1 MLLAESTSQFLPPLA
16 AGTLLGAL
24 VAALLAV
31 LAGRWLLGPANEV
44 ARRWSLWLVR
54 GAILA
59 LVVLVL
65 FNPVHVE
72 ELPGPVQRPELF
84 YLLDTSSSMQM
95 GSPRSRWEESLA
107 LLRGAEQLVPK
118 SPADVKAF
126 RFGQRLAA
134 VDPAAQLGLSKLLAD
149 NKLKI
154 TPASLLPADK
164 AGGSK
169 LLTPTDADTRL
180 LAALRQIS
188 SRFGRVPPQGIVV
201 FSDGRAH
208 DEAGLEQIA
217 AEFARLKVPL
227 HVAPVGDMSK
237 GGDVAVSAVVAPPR
251 ARKFTEVDVQVF
263 VRSFGYDGKRSEVQL
278 LELLADGTTGRK
290 LCPPLPITLQ
300 SGFQSVSLSFRT
312 DLNTRKLRVAIPP
325 LADEVSAANNQIDAE
340 MQIERTKIRV
350 LFVEGSSQP
359 LTQVRVGDRYQI
371 RGAFSDLK
379 SALTEDEDIEC
390 VVLIVQPGVGLARV
404 AEYASV
410 DGVRGFPTTVAEL
423 SAFDAI
429 ILSNV
434 AAEQFTEKQLD
445 WIEQW
450 IGQRGGGLCMLG
462 GESSFSSGGWRE
474 SKLAPL
480 LPVEL
485 APGGYDW
492 IGGEPVKLAAAMPAS
507 PHALWGIV
515 ADDEQNRQIVAG
527 FPQVLGVNRWLA
539 ARPNLTSVLATTS
552 VSSSPSAPPPEPLTL
567 QSLGNILQGAFQPK
581 PRQPQASGGRQPP
594 EVIQPPL
601 PPGEVPAVVAGRYGR
616 GRTMA
621 IAIPLTTPAADE
633 LVQKWG
639 TSDNRYY
646 AKFCRNLV
654 NWLTESSSIGR
665 RRLVAAT
672 DKRFYRPGET
682 IAIQAA
688 TYDESAAP
696 TKNYRVVA
704 MVEPH
709 SAPGE
714 TEPAASPL
722 KWPSGLARESGE
734 TGPLVAWGEEFE
746 LTLGTSGDSPLHQIQ
761 LSLAEVL
768 ASGTSSQSLRV
779 ELTAYEDRTQV
790 DSTSLDIQILHDPFE
805 QQNPFPNHE
814 LLTRLANA
822 SGGKVIRSPAE
833 LAAIL
838 RNVPLDVGPPVIR
851 RSPLWSTW
859 WMWGLI
865 LGLLSLEWCWRR
877 TLGLA

>member
-1 MLLAESTSQFLPPLA
+1 MLLAESTARFLPPLDAGMA
-16 AGTLLGAL
+16 AAIAVGAL
-24 VAALLAV
+24 VAV
-31 LAGRWLLGPANEV
+31 LAARWLLGPANEV

-54 GAILA
+54 GAIIA
-59 LVVLVL
+59 LVALVL
-65 FNPVHVE
+65 FNPVRVE

-95 GSPRSRWEESLA
+95 GSPRSRWDESLG
-107 LLRGAEQLVPK
+107 LLRSAQQLVPD
-118 SPADVKAF
+118 SPADIKAF

-149 NKLKI
+149 SALKI
-154 TPASLLPADK
+154 TPASLPPAD
-164 AGGSK
+164 ATSAARPV
-169 LLTPTDADTRL
+169 LPTDADTRL

-188 SRFGRVPPQGIVV
+188 SRFGRVPPQGIVLV
-201 FSDGRAH
+201 SDGRAH
-208 DEAGLEQIA
+208 DEVGLEQIA
-217 AEFARLKVPL
+217 AEFARLKVPI
-227 HVAPVGDMSK
+227 HVAPVGDMTK

-278 LELLADGTTGRK
+278 LELLEDGTALRK

-312 DLNTRKLRVAIPP
+312 DLTTRKLRVLIPA

-350 LFVEGSSQP
+350 LYVEGSNQP

-390 VVLIVQPGVGLARV
+390 VVLVSQPGVGLARV
-404 AEYASV
+404 AEYATA

-434 AAEQFTEKQLD
+434 AAEQFTEKQLE

-462 GESSFSSGGWRE
+462 GENSFSSGGWRE

-492 IGGEPVKLAAAMPAS
+492 IGGEPVKLAAALSAS

-515 ADDEQNRQIVAG
+515 ADEQQNRQIVAG

-552 VSSSPSAPPPEPLTL
+552 VSGTPAAPPPEPLTFK
-567 QSLGNILQGAFQPK
+567 SLGSILQGTFQPK
-581 PRQPQASGGRQPP
+581 PRQPQV
-594 EVIQPPL
+594 EQPPL
-601 PPGEVPAVVAGRYGR
+601 PPGEVPAIVAGRYGR
-616 GRTMA
+616 GRTLA
-621 IAIPLTTPAADE
+621 IAIPLTSPAADE

-646 AKFCRNLV
+646 SKFCRNLV

-696 TKNYRVVA
+696 TKNYRVEA

-709 SAPGE
+709 TAPGE
-714 TEPAASPL
+714 TEAEASPL

-734 TGPLVAWGEEFE
+734 TGPQIAWGEAFN
-746 LTLGTSGDSPLHQIQ
+746 LSLASGADSAVHQIQ
-761 LSLAEVL
+761 LPLAEVL
-768 ASGTSSQSLRV
+768 ASGASSQSLRV

-814 LLTRLANA
+814 LLTRLATR

-838 RNVPLDVGPPVIR
+838 RSVPLDVGPPVIR

-865 LGLLSLEWCWRR
+865 VGLLSLEWCWRR
-877 TLGLA
+877 SLGLA